1 MSDGAGAGSLDSDII
16 MNIPV
21 ALSVELGRTELQV
34 KELVGLAPGNVVEL
48 DRQVNDPVDLYVNGR
63 LIARGEVVVVDD
75 SIGIKITEVVGR
87 E

>member
-1 MSDGAGAGSLDSDII
+1 MSEEVSTEPLDSSII

-63 LIARGEVVVVDD
+63 LIAKGEVVVVDD
-75 SIGIKITEVVGR
+75 AIGIKITEVVGK